1 MYNYIYNY
9 LYYIY
14 IYITY
19 ILYVFLQKYRAP
31 QTTLKSFESQEATA
45 TSQLSAGIRPAG
57 LGGAK
62 RCEAVVSP
70 WEDDETSKGN
80 GCSYGPM
87 FNLCFLRVNLWLL
100 MVNL

>member
-1 MYNYIYNY
+1 MF
-9 LYYIY
+9 
-14 IYITY
+14 T
-19 ILYVFLQKYRAP
+19 P

-62 RCEAVVSP
+62 RCEAVVFAP
-70 WEDDETSKGN
+70 GRRMKPPREMGV
-80 GCSYGPM
+80 PM
-87 FNLCFLRVNLWLL
+87 VLLVVNLWLI

>member
-1 MYNYIYNY
+1 MYIY
-9 LYYIY
+9 YIHFMFFFE
-14 IYITY
+14 
-19 ILYVFLQKYRAP
+19 LCLPP

-70 WEDDETSKGN
+70 WEDDEATKGN

-87 FNLCFLRVNLWLL
+87 LNLCLLVVNLWLI
-100 MVNL
+100 MVNLYN

>member
-1 MYNYIYNY
+1 MFFFE
-9 LYYIY
+9 LC
-14 IYITY
+14 
-19 ILYVFLQKYRAP
+19 LPP